1 MFPRAPPYH
10 IVVSRHQRHLLFP
23 LLSPRRCPFSGASGS
38 GPDPTD
44 LWIAKLVSTVFHLSP
59 SPAIAAD
66 RIAPIRHLLSP
77 SVALAALRRHADPL
91 SALAFFELSCSAFGI
106 THSAAAF
113 RFVIRSLCQS
123 GFHDDALKV
132 FDQMANEGHGIEESF
147 LEFLAVS
154 CIESGKLDLAV
165 GLLGRASEFSCR
177 YQSYTLNKLLSLL
190 VGRNLVNDAVLFLRQ
205 HLHSEFLTPD
215 TCSFNIVI
223 KGLCRLG
230 DIDAAF
236 NFSDQMRSFGCSPDM
251 VTHNTLIDGLC
262 RAKQLDRAQELLQRI
277 QLDGSSLPNVVT
289 YTSVISGYCKMG
301 KMEEA
306 LGVFSEMTG
315 AGIRPSRVTYNVLID
330 GYGKVGDMLSA
341 VSVYERMLASGC
353 PPDVV
358 TFTSLIDGYCRSGW
372 LDDAM
377 KLWNEMSQRE
387 LKPNAYTY
395 AVAINS
401 FCRMNR
407 LNEARKLLKELKGR
421 RDVMPH
427 AFIYNPVIDGLC
439 KCGRVDEANVVVLEM
454 EERRCKPDKFT
465 YTILIIG
472 HCMKGRMAEAIALF
486 QKMVSS
492 GCTPDSITVNSL
504 VSFLL
509 KAGMPNEINK
519 IMLTASERYIGLDKP
534 CQEIPSSLGKSMG
547 ISVAM

>member
-10 IVVSRHQRHLLFP
+10 IVVSRHQRHLLF
-23 LLSPRRCPFSGASGS
+23 PRRCPFSGASGS

-91 SALAFFELSCSAFGI
+91 SALAFFELSYSAFGI
-106 THSAAAF
+106 AHSAAAF
-113 RFVIRSLCQS
+113 RFMICSLCQS

-154 CIESGKLDLAV
+154 CIEAGKLEPA
-165 GLLGRASEFSCR
+165 
-177 YQSYTLNKLLSLL
+177 
-190 VGRNLVNDAVLFLRQ
+190 
-205 HLHSEFLTPD
+205 
-215 TCSFNIVI
+215 
-223 KGLCRLG
+223 
-230 DIDAAF
+230 
-236 NFSDQMRSFGCSPDM
+236 
-251 VTHNTLIDGLC
+251 
-262 RAKQLDRAQELLQRI
+262 
-277 QLDGSSLPNVVT
+277 
-289 YTSVISGYCKMG
+289 
-301 KMEEA
+301 MEEA
-306 LGVFSEMTG
+306 FGVFTEMTG
-315 AGIRPSRVTYNVLID
+315 MGIRPSRVTYNVLID
-330 GYGKVGDMLSA
+330 GYGKVGDTLSA
-341 VSVYERMLASGC
+341 VSVYERMLACGC

-358 TFTSLIDGYCRSGW
+358 TFTSLIDGYCRSGR

-401 FCRMNR
+401 
-407 LNEARKLLKELKGR
+407 
-421 RDVMPH
+421 
-427 AFIYNPVIDGLC
+427 
-439 KCGRVDEANVVVLEM
+439 
-454 EERRCKPDKFT
+454 
-465 YTILIIG
+465 
-472 HCMKGRMAEAIALF
+472 
-486 QKMVSS
+486 
-492 GCTPDSITVNSL
+492 ITVSSL
-504 VSFLL
+504 VSCLL

-519 IMLTASERYIGLDKP
+519 IMLTASERYMGLDKP
-534 CQEIPSSLGKSMG
+534 CQEIPSSLGKSMD